1 LYKQVAKYEAN
12 VQLNE
17 SSLSKRRRNRIPIN
31 GEKQALATP
40 IENEIL
46 SRVRIKFGRLK
57 FSDQM

>member
-1 LYKQVAKYEAN
+1 MNRVYQREEEKKPGV
-12 VQLNE
+12 
-17 SSLSKRRRNRIPIN
+17 SRIPIN